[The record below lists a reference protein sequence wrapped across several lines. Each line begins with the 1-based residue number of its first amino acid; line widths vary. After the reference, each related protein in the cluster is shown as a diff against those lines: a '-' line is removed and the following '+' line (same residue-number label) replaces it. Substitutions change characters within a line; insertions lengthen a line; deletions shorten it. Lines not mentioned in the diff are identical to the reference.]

1 MLGILAG
8 ANQKDI
14 DSHLE
19 MGKKFLAA
27 GQLAD
32 ALSHY
37 HAAVDLDPE
46 NYLTYFRRATVFL
59 AIGKSKSALPDLE
72 KVLQIKPD
80 FHSVCSL
87 LLYLYCLLTR
97 CIGTAFI
104 QIFCGSSPQQI
115 KFFCIERFLNL
126 KYNLV
131 HANSLQ

>member
-87 LLYLYCLLTR
+87 HLYLY
-97 CIGTAFI
+97 
-104 QIFCGSSPQQI
+104 
-115 KFFCIERFLNL
+115 
-126 KYNLV
+126 
-131 HANSLQ
+131 